1 MTHMTH
7 MTLWSPTDVVVMACF
22 FWNHL
27 LVHPLRDGCVGV
39 RCLQCRRVGCWCSCG
54 MLDKQAKR
62 IPNRKKHIIP
72 FFDHC
77 FFCLPFAWLWI
88 EFCFFWLFD
97 AQARADEIEALKKA
111 KLTLASDWTH
121 SSRFLNEPKLQTFEQ
136 LGRPQITWSL
146 LTLVE
151 RPLWGVPTTW
161 VRAALRVP
169 RKVCDRRGS
178 LLWHRLLMS
187 LPGCFSCFGPLV

>member
-1 MTHMTH
+1 MTH

-62 IPNRKKHIIP
+62 IPNRKQKISFHSLIIASFVCP
-72 FFDHC
+72 LLGFGLNFV
-77 FFCLPFAWLWI
+77 
-88 EFCFFWLFD
+88 FFWLFD

-111 KLTLASDWTH
+111 KLTLAGDWTH

-136 LGRPQITWSL
+136 LGRPQISWSL

-151 RPLWGVPTTW
+151 RQLWGVPTTW